1 MRLHLNKTLRAALIA
16 AITAVGTTLPQ
27 TFAETVTGAFQ
38 FTRTNSGRVVSLVSE
53 DLTPLT
59 FAWSDSTSGSANAG
73 TMADGTAVSLT
84 WSAGKPGNWQ
94 GAAWTNDTALAS
106 LNSDAG
112 ISLTSAQVSN
122 LQSIGAWGGG
132 GNTNVILTLKDGAV
146 GQQGTFYMFTSSCDF
161 TANGFGV
168 SGLSD
173 TTISYASATGDG
185 WDNVVTDGAK
195 NLTLYKVTG
204 TITGDTVTFTNS
216 IGKNGWSAGA
226 YTYSYVISSD
236 RTWAGTEQDH
246 NLTSNVWS
254 DGESTTLPYSSANN
268 LIFDASGYDTVTI
281 SEAATAKSIEVQEGE
296 YTFENT
302 ATLTA
307 QSLTVDAGAS
317 LDLTGAGN
325 YIVNKAAVDGSLSIG
340 TGSTLQA
347 TGADAAKSLL
357 VAENVTNSGTIVIGD
372 NVTIDS
378 SLTSKMGGTL
388 GVAAGK
394 KLTLGTTK
402 DSHSI
407 DLTSLDALVLG
418 QGANIDTKA
427 LKVDIKN
434 LTANGST
441 LKMLDTKDKNQVGVD
456 LKGTTK
462 LEGNLTIT
470 SDWKYKINIEK
481 LAGTGSLEL
490 TGGQEEHRAVIG
502 DASIHSISVT
512 NKMND
517 VEITGTVNLGGI
529 LSVNGATRVTG
540 ENAMTVGGLTGSAA
554 LNVANGITF
563 NVAEGGN
570 YSYTGSLTVGGQ
582 IVKQGDGTQTISGTA
597 LKHTVL
603 AQAGTLVLS
612 GDYAIDDIAES
623 EIVNTTVD
631 YEGNES
637 DNGFHKSS
645 GTIIVYSGEG
655 TLNLDAAH
663 FMYATGDVTDDVKAG
678 DGKFTL
684 SEVTDKSIVYV
695 TKDSLDIANYKTDA
709 LTTVELSDG
718 TTVNMDTAITVG
730 VKLADG
736 ATATVSADEAT
747 TISSISGTG
756 AKLIVTGDDIV
767 TLASA
772 STMTT
777 AVEIGG
783 TATVKLGNA
792 AALGNTN
799 GVTVHTG
806 ATLDVNGAK
815 DQATCIAV
823 TLDGGTLA
831 NTGAAASH
839 GSKQLI
845 KDLVVSQDSTVDAAA
860 NDFGVING
868 GYNTT
873 TLTLH
878 ATLEKVGSHDFH
890 LANTTVT
897 GDGAIKVT
905 EGAVWFGRA
914 DGAAIGS
921 YASDFIMNG
930 GDIKGRLSL
939 DADISVTT
947 EAGGS
952 TFSANV
958 TNNGY
963 TITFG
968 GDYDLTASGVISGE
982 GGLTKEGAGTLTL
995 SGANTYTGDT
1005 VVNGGKLDIQGS
1017 ISSDSKV
1024 TVNESATIAGNTEN
1038 IAVGIAAGQTAT
1050 IEAETGFSPKDSGVT
1065 FYSDNDEVMIKN
1077 NGGEEITYSVDEAN
1091 AKVTA
1096 DELVAYS
1103 DGDTIVVNNEV
1114 NVSSVANWGDAA
1126 LTLTHI
1132 GTETQLESI
1141 TNYGGQVTLQGVT
1154 TDPIALTDLSIGAG
1168 STVAVYT
1175 DTQATLEGTVTIND
1189 TLTAGG
1195 GTLKANL
1202 TLVGD
1207 STLDLSLMDG
1217 GMEALTLGSTLTIDT
1232 EIGLINLDDATL
1244 AALDALDLGES
1255 LTLVKAL
1262 DQTTLAYGQ
1271 GGGYT
1276 DTWYGQMFNREG
1288 EQYSLIGDFQVFST
1302 EQGFGLTKVSNVP
1315 EPTTGTLSLLA
1326 LAALCMRRRRK

>member
-1 MRLHLNKTLRAALIA
+1 MRLHLNKKLRAALIA
-16 AITAVGTTLPQ
+16 AFTAVAFTLPQ
-27 TFAETVTGAFQ
+27 TQAEESNLALFNLSADTLSGHAGATSVAITQGTVT
-38 FTRTNSGRVVSLVSE
+38 
-53 DLTPLT
+53 LTI
-59 FAWSDSTSGSANAG
+59 STSWASGLGSGTTSYTTFNVAG
-73 TMADGTAVSLT
+73 VSTDL
-84 WSAGKPGNWQ
+84 
-94 GAAWTNDTALAS
+94 L
-106 LNSDAG
+106 
-112 ISLTSAQVSN
+112 
-122 LQSIGAWGGG
+122 
-132 GNTNVILTLKDGAV
+132 NTNA
-146 GQQGTFYMFTSSCDF
+146 M
-161 TANGFGV
+161 
-168 SGLSD
+168 
-173 TTISYASATGDG
+173 
-185 WDNVVTDGAK
+185 VTDGSIAD
-195 NLTLYKVTG
+195 TYG
-204 TITGDTVTFTNS
+204 TFV
-216 IGKNGWSAGA
+216 SAGA
-226 YTYSYVISSD
+226 RNAGADLTITLSGLNAGGKYDLSLVCGIDFEGAGSWSNITSPNAYTSSLDDIGNDKIQAKSLSGFAIVDMVADAEGCITFTIDDKGSHTAVINGIAIAGAPYVPPAD
-236 RTWAGTEQDH
+236 LTWAGTEQDH
-246 NLTSNVWS
+246 VLTSSVWDNGQTTTADYS
-254 DGESTTLPYSSANN
+254 ATDPLHFGEDGWKEVTVVSATTAQ
-268 LIFDASGYDTVTI
+268 
-281 SEAATAKSIEVQEGE
+281 SIEVEAGDYTIDAVAGALSMQKLTVDEG
-296 YTFENT
+296 
-302 ATLTA
+302 ATLT
-307 QSLTVDAGAS
+307 LKGTVEVAGAVTVEDEHALVVS
-317 LDLTGAGN
+317 EGAILKVTGES
-325 YIVNKAAVDGSLSIG
+325 AAKTLLSG
-340 TGSTLQA
+340 TGVDNGGTVQ
-347 TGADAAKSLL
+347 
-357 VAENVTNSGTIVIGD
+357 VAS
-372 NVTIDS
+372 NVTIGD

-388 GVAAGK
+388 TVADGK

-427 LKVDIKN
+427 LKVDINN

-441 LKMLDTKDKNQVGVD
+441 LNMLDTKDKNQVGVD
-456 LKGTTK
+456 LRGTTT

-470 SDWKYKINIEK
+470 SGWKYKINIEK
-481 LAGTGSLEL
+481 LVGSGSLEL
-490 TGGQEEHRAVIG
+490 TGGNEEHRAVIG
-502 DASIHSISVT
+502 DVAINSLTVT
-512 NKMND
+512 NKMNNVD
-517 VEITGTVNLGGI
+517 LTGTVALSGVLG
-529 LSVNGATRVTG
+529 VNGTTNVTG
-540 ENAMTVGGLTGSAA
+540 QNAMTIGGLTGSAA

-570 YSYTGSLTVGGQ
+570 YSYTGTLTVGGQ
-582 IVKQGDGTQTISGTA
+582 IVKQGTGTQTISGTA

-603 AQAGTLVLS
+603 AQAGTLVLN

-663 FMYATGDVTDDVKAG
+663 FKYATGDVTDDVKAG

-695 TKDSLDIANYKTDA
+695 TKDSLNIANYKMDA
-709 LTTVELSDG
+709 LTSVELSDG

-730 VKLADG
+730 VKLANG
-736 ATATVSADEAT
+736 ATATVNATEAT
-747 TISSISGTG
+747 TISGISGTG
-756 AKLIVTGDDIV
+756 TKLIVTGDDIV

-792 AALGNTN
+792 AALGNTS

-845 KDLVVSQDSTVDAAA
+845 KDLVVSQNSTVDAAA

-868 GYNTT
+868 GYNPT

-939 DADISVTT
+939 EADISVTT
-947 EAGGS
+947 EADGS

-995 SGANTYTGDT
+995 SGANTYTGVT

-1017 ISSDSKV
+1017 ISSDSMVK
-1024 TVNESATIAGNTEN
+1024 VNESATIAGNTEN
-1038 IAVGIAAGQTAT
+1038 IAVGIAAGQTAW
-1050 IEAETGFSPKDSGVT
+1050 IEDEMGFSPKDSGVT
-1065 FYSDNDEVMIKN
+1065 FFSDEAVMIEN
-1077 NGGEEITYSVDEAN
+1077 IGGEEISYGIDETN

-1103 DGDTIVVNNEV
+1103 DGDPIVVNNEV
-1114 NVSSVANWGDAA
+1114 NVSSIANWGDAA
-1126 LTLTHI
+1126 LSLTNI
-1132 GTETQLESI
+1132 DTETLESI
-1141 TNYGGQVTLQGVT
+1141 RTIGGQVTLENVGS
-1154 TDPIALTDLSIGAG
+1154 DPIALADLSIGTG
-1168 STVAVYT
+1168 STVAVYVT
-1175 DTQATLEGTVTIND
+1175 DALATTEGTVTVSE

-1195 GTLKANL
+1195 ATLLANL
-1202 TLVGD
+1202 EMADGSKLDVNGGD
-1207 STLDLSLMDG
+1207 AM
-1217 GMEALTLGSTLTIDT
+1217 ALTLGSRFTIVDNALVTLDEVTLAAIAGLENIGDKVILIKQLEGSTLTTNLTDGDWSRTHFDLSSITDADYKLYVT
-1232 EIGLINLDDATL
+1232 GAEIGL
-1244 AALDALDLGES
+1244 
-1255 LTLVKAL
+1255 VK
-1262 DQTTLAYGQ
+1262 
-1271 GGGYT
+1271 
-1276 DTWYGQMFNREG
+1276 
-1288 EQYSLIGDFQVFST
+1288 S
-1302 EQGFGLTKVSNVP
+1302 SNVP

-1326 LAALCMRRRRK
+1326 LAALAARRRRH